1 MELKTLALD
10 IGSVGVLQERFVTL
24 AAGWYID
31 PRTGVK
37 VFYEPNS
44 QNFYT
49 MAGGVYIPLGYMNPA
64 PKQVSIGQ
72 GERLKIYPLNSL
84 DIF

>member
-10 IGSVGVLQERFVTL
+10 LGSVGVLQDGVVSL

-31 PRTGVK
+31 PRTGVR
-37 VFYEPNS
+37 VFYDPNS

-49 MAGGVYIPLGYMNPA
+49 MSGGVYIPLGYMNPA
-64 PKQVSIGQ
+64 P
-72 GERLKIYPLNSL
+72 
-84 DIF
+84 